1 MAGGFV
7 GLSWLKVRWLMDVL
21 QVIEDVVQLQQ
32 QLFVAVLE
40 QVSFSEEDDHIINV
54 LMIFF
59 FLLYSFSIVTMN
71 NIAIVTLPS
80 FEAKPD

>member
-7 GLSWLKVRWLMDVL
+7 GLSWLKVRWLML
-21 QVIEDVVQLQQ
+21 QVIEDVVRLQQ

-40 QVSFSEEDDHIINV
+40 QVKLSEEDDHIINV

-80 FEAKPD
+80 FEAN